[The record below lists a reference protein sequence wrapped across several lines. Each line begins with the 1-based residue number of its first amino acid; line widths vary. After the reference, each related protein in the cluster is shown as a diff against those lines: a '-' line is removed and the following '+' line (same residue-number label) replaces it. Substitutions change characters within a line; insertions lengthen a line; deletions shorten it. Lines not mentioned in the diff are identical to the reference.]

1 MSNLVSIITPSFNSS
16 KFIRECVDSVI
27 SQTFQDWELLIVD
40 DFSKDNSKDII
51 SELSSQDERIRPFFL
66 EDNIGAAAARNV
78 ALKQAKGKYIAF
90 LDSDDIW
97 NEDKLENQISF
108 MNEKNIAFSF
118 TSYQPISEGG
128 EKKHS
133 VITAPDKMSYHSYLK
148 NTIIGCLTV
157 IIDKEKTGD
166 FQMPNIRSS
175 HDMALWLL
183 IMKRGFSAYG
193 LDENLAYYRIVSTSN
208 TSKKWK
214 AAKDVWDVYRKVENL
229 NIIYSTYCFIGYAFN
244 AIKKRML

>member
-1 MSNLVSIITPSFNSS
+1 MNKLVSIITPSYNSS
-16 KFIRECVDSVI
+16 KFIEECIDSVI
-27 SQTFQDWELLIVD
+27 SQTFKNWEMIIVD
-40 DFSKDNSKDII
+40 DCSNDNSREII
-51 SELSSQDERIRPFFL
+51 SYLSTKDERLKSIFL
-66 EDNIGAAAARNV
+66 EENVGAAEARNI
-78 ALKQAKGKYIAF
+78 AIRQSKGKYIAF

-97 NEDKLENQISF
+97 NKNKLEKQITF
-108 MNEKNIAFSF
+108 MNDNDIAFSF
-118 TSYQPISEGG
+118 TSYQPISEVG
-128 EKKHS
+128 EAKYS
-133 VITAPDKMSYHSYLK
+133 VIKAPDKMSYHSYLK

-183 IMKRGFSAYG
+183 IMRRGFFAYG

-214 AAKDVWDVYRKVENL
+214 AAKEVWDVYRKVENL

-244 AIKKRML
+244 AINKRMS